1 MNEFL
6 SEAIGTFILILFGLG
21 VNAGSS
27 LNNSFSNK
35 ISNSWVMGTFGW
47 GLAVTLGVYAAKFS
61 GAHINPAVTIGLLTS
76 GEISSIKAFVYIF
89 GQITGAFIGC
99 IIIFLHYLPLW
110 EGTKSDKI
118 LGVFATSPS
127 KPSKWSNLLS
137 EIIGTF
143 ILLFGLKFIGTNEFS
158 DGLNPLIVG
167 LLVCAIGI
175 SLGGTTGYAINPV
188 RDFIPRLVHYI
199 LPIPGKGNSN
209 WSYSWIPVIGP
220 IIGGVMG
227 VSFFLYLFEGLVT
240 PYFIISFSLFILIS
254 LLSYFE
260 FKT

>member
-76 GEISSIKAFVYIF
+76 GEISSNKAIVYIF

-99 IIIFLHYLPLW
+99 IIIFLHY
-110 EGTKSDKI
+110 SR
-118 LGVFATSPS
+118 
-127 KPSKWSNLLS
+127 LLS
-137 EIIGTF
+137 VPVSKFNTFSF
-143 ILLFGLKFIGTNEFS
+143 ILFLFSFS
-158 DGLNPLIVG
+158 N
-167 LLVCAIGI
+167 AN
-175 SLGGTTGYAINPV
+175 IN
-188 RDFIPRLVHYI
+188 FC
-199 LPIPGKGNSN
+199 KS
-209 WSYSWIPVIGP
+209 
-220 IIGGVMG
+220 
-227 VSFFLYLFEGLVT
+227 
-240 PYFIISFSLFILIS
+240 FIIEI
-254 LLSYFE
+254 
-260 FKT
+260 K